1 VINPVPKHIA
11 IIMDGNGRW
20 AKRRF
25 LPRLEGHRA
34 GGKAV
39 RRTVEAAREL
49 GVRYLTLYAFSTENW
64 NRPADEVSGLM
75 KLLMEYLQGELPNLI
90 KNKVRLRTI
99 GQKDRFSPE
108 IQQMLKDAEDQTT
121 EGAELDLILAL
132 SYGGRQEIVDAI
144 NQAIKVGKP
153 VTEESFRSF
162 LYAPDVPDPE
172 LLIRTSNEKRISNF
186 LLWQCAY
193 TEFVYS
199 SYLWPDFDKVELVR
213 CIDEY
218 RQRERRFGG
227 SEWAISSHA

>member
-1 VINPVPKHIA
+1 
-11 IIMDGNGRW
+11 
-20 AKRRF
+20 
-25 LPRLEGHRA
+25 
-34 GGKAV
+34 
-39 RRTVEAAREL
+39 
-49 GVRYLTLYAFSTENW
+49 
-64 NRPADEVSGLM
+64 
-75 KLLMEYLQGELPNLI
+75 
-90 KNKVRLRTI
+90 
-99 GQKDRFSPE
+99 
-108 IQQMLKDAEDQTT
+108 MLKDAEDQTT

-162 LYAPDVPDPE
+162 LYAPDVPYPE

-199 SYLWPDFDKVELVR
+199 SCLWPDFDKVELVR

-227 SEWAISSHA
+227 SEWAIFSHA